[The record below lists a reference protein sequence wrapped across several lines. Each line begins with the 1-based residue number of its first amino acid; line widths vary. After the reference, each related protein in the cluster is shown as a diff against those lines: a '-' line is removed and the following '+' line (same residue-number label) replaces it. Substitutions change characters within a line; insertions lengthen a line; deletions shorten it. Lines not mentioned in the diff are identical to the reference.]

1 MCEQLG
7 VMKMLGLLINDME
20 QKEIEYV
27 VKRELEEILMD
38 LEDSRID
45 PSVKYAMRKRYRVL
59 FQLLQRVAP
68 EQECLKYILNA
79 EESK

>member
-1 MCEQLG
+1 
-7 VMKMLGLLINDME
+7 MKMLGLLINETE

-45 PSVKYAMRKRYRVL
+45 QVVKEAMRKRYKVL
-59 FQLLQRVAP
+59 LGLLQRVATD
-68 EQECLKYILNA
+68 QECLKYILNV
-79 EESK
+79 EEHR